1 MVSPLFKPIT
11 QEKLSVK
18 IANQIKDLILQG
30 KLKPGEPLP
39 PERKLIS
46 ILNVSRPSLREALK
60 SLVGMGYL
68 EITQGNRTIV
78 RSLASGR
85 ILEPLDL
92 LVKDDPTTAL
102 ELIEV
107 RKAFETWNGY
117 HAAERATEEEIARI
131 EECVAAMEPDREETD
146 PSFGKNDADFHL
158 AVARA
163 THNKVQTH
171 IMFTIYDL
179 LKNFIARFYSNMSN
193 TLIWEQ
199 HVRVLECIK
208 ARDPEMARMAV
219 LDHLDYVETTIRD
232 ALGVNGEPQSGG
244 VSRPASAGHDGTA

>member
-1 MVSPLFKPIT
+1 MVSPIFKPIT

-18 IANQIKDLILQG
+18 IANQIKELILQG

-39 PERKLIS
+39 PERKLVS

-85 ILEPLDL
+85 MIEPLDL
-92 LVKDDPTTAL
+92 LVKEDLATAF

-107 RKAFETWNGY
+107 RKAVETWNGY
-117 HAAERATEEEIARI
+117 YAAKRATDEEIAAL
-131 EECVAAMEPDREETD
+131 EECVAAMKPDSGNHGAT
-146 PSFGKNDADFHL
+146 FGKSDPDFHL
-158 AVARA
+158 AIAQA

-171 IMFTIYDL
+171 MMYTIYDL
-179 LKNFIARFYSNMSN
+179 LKNFLTRFYGNMNSAR
-193 TLIWEQ
+193 IWEQ
-199 HVRVLECIK
+199 HARIVEAIK
-208 ARDPEMARMAV
+208 RRDPEMTRRAMM
-219 LDHLDYVETTIRD
+219 DHLDYVENSIRQ
-232 ALGVNGEPQSGG
+232 ALGIAGEPKAESGG
-244 VSRPASAGHDGTA
+244 ASVDRA

>member
-1 MVSPLFKPIT
+1 MVSPIFKPIT

-18 IANQIKDLILQG
+18 IANQIKELILQG

-92 LVKDDPTTAL
+92 LVKEDVLTAL

-107 RKAFETWNGY
+107 RKAIEAWNGF
-117 HAAERATEEEIARI
+117 HAATRATDEEIATL
-131 EECVAAMEPDREETD
+131 EECAAAIEPHLDNAGTT
-146 PSFGKNDADFHL
+146 FGKNDADFHL
-158 AVARA
+158 EIARA
-163 THNKVQTH
+163 SHNKVQTH

-179 LKNFIARFYSNMSN
+179 LKNFIARFYGNMDSA
-193 TLIWEQ
+193 TIRGQ
-199 HVRVLECIK
+199 HIRVVEAIK
-208 ARDPEMARMAV
+208 QRDPEKTREAI
-219 LDHLDYVETTIRD
+219 LDHLDYVETCIRD
-232 ALGVNGEPQSGG
+232 AIGITGDQPNHYESLRTDVKKGSN
-244 VSRPASAGHDGTA
+244 

>member
-1 MVSPLFKPIT
+1 M
-11 QEKLSVK
+11 
-18 IANQIKDLILQG
+18 
-30 KLKPGEPLP
+30 KPGEPLP

-92 LVKDDPTTAL
+92 LVKEDIVTAL

-107 RKAFETWNGY
+107 RKAIEAWNGY
-117 HAAERATEEEIARI
+117 HAATRATAEEIATL
-131 EECVAAMEPDREETD
+131 EQCTAALEPDLENAG
-146 PSFGKNDADFHL
+146 PSFGKIDADFHL
-158 AVARA
+158 EIARA
-163 THNKVQTH
+163 SHNKVQMH

-179 LKNFIARFYSNMSN
+179 LKNFIARFYSNMNSN
-193 TLIWEQ
+193 TIREQ
-199 HVRVLECIK
+199 HIRVVEAIK
-208 ARDPEMARMAV
+208 QRDPEKTREAI
-219 LDHLDYVETTIRD
+219 LDHLDYVETSIRD
-232 ALGVNGEPQSGG
+232 ALGINGDQAGNS
-244 VSRPASAGHDGTA
+244 ASLRSDME

>member
-1 MVSPLFKPIT
+1 MVSPIFKPIT

-18 IANQIKDLILQG
+18 IANQIKELILQG

-92 LVKDDPTTAL
+92 LVKEDVVTAL

-107 RKAFETWNGY
+107 RKAIEAWNGY
-117 HAAERATEEEIARI
+117 HAATRATDEEIMRLEKCATAI
-131 EECVAAMEPDREETD
+131 EPHLENADTT
-146 PSFGKNDADFHL
+146 FGKKDADFHL
-158 AVARA
+158 EIAQAS
-163 THNKVQTH
+163 HNKVQTH

-179 LKNFIARFYSNMSN
+179 LKNFIARFYGNMNSD
-193 TLIWEQ
+193 TIREQ
-199 HVRVLECIK
+199 HIGIVKAIK
-208 ARDPEMARMAV
+208 QRDPEKTREAI
-219 LDHLDYVETTIRD
+219 LDHLDYVETAIRE
-232 ALGVNGEPQSGG
+232 ALGINGDHPNNWESSHP
-244 VSRPASAGHDGTA
+244 DIK

>member
-1 MVSPLFKPIT
+1 MVSPIFKPIS

-78 RSLASGR
+78 RSLAAGR

-92 LVKDDPTTAL
+92 LVKEDLATVF

-107 RKAFETWNGY
+107 RKAVEAWNGY
-117 HAAERATEEEIARI
+117 HAASRATAEDI
-131 EECVAAMEPDREETD
+131 ERLEQCAAAMEPQLEDAE
-146 PSFGKNDADFHL
+146 PSFGKNDAEFHL
-158 AVARA
+158 AIARA
-163 THNKVQTH
+163 THNKVQAH
-171 IMFTIYDL
+171 IMYTIYDL
-179 LKNFIARFYSNMSN
+179 LKNFIGRFYGDMSN
-193 TLIWEQ
+193 SLIWEQ
-199 HVRVLECIK
+199 HVRIVDAVK
-208 ARDPEMARMAV
+208 KRDSDLTRAAV
-219 LDHLDYVETTIRD
+219 LDHLEYVETVIRD
-232 ALGVNGEPQSGG
+232 ALDISGNSQHNHNG
-244 VSRPASAGHDGTA
+244 RASDHP

>member
-1 MVSPLFKPIT
+1 MVSPIFKPIT

-30 KLKPGEPLP
+30 KLTPGEPLP
-39 PERKLIS
+39 PERKLID

-85 ILEPLDL
+85 ILEPLDV
-92 LVKDDPTTAL
+92 LVKEDLATVF

-107 RKAFETWNGY
+107 RKAVETWNGY
-117 HAAERATEEEIARI
+117 HAAKRATDEEIAWL
-131 EECVAAMEPDREETD
+131 EECVAAMEPHLEDAD
-146 PSFGKNDADFHL
+146 PTFGKRDADFHL
-158 AVARA
+158 AIARS

-171 IMFTIYDL
+171 IMYTIYDL
-179 LKNFIARFYSNMSN
+179 LKNFLARFYGNMSN

-199 HVRVLECIK
+199 HVRVVEAIK
-208 ARDPEMARMAV
+208 RRDPEMTRTAI
-219 LDHLDYVETTIRD
+219 LDHLNYVETTIRD
-232 ALGVNGEPQSGG
+232 ALGVTGELELNGNG
-244 VSRPASAGHDGTA
+244 VRRGH

>member
-1 MVSPLFKPIT
+1 MVSPIFKPIT

-92 LVKDDPTTAL
+92 LVKEDVVTAL

-107 RKAFETWNGY
+107 RKAIEAWNGY
-117 HAAERATEEEIARI
+117 HAATRATDEEIVKLER
-131 EECVAAMEPDREETD
+131 CAAVREYHPVNSD
-146 PSFGKNDADFHL
+146 PSFGKDDADFHL
-158 AVARA
+158 EIARA
-163 THNKVQTH
+163 SHNKVQTH

-179 LKNFIARFYSNMSN
+179 LKNFIARFYGNMNN
-193 TLIWEQ
+193 TTIREQ
-199 HVRVLECIK
+199 HINIVEAIK
-208 ARDPEMARMAV
+208 QRDPEKTRAAI
-219 LDHLDYVETTIRD
+219 LHHLDYVETSIRD
-232 ALGVNGEPQSGG
+232 ALGINGDFQHKEEAPSL
-244 VSRPASAGHDGTA
+244 DLK

>member
-1 MVSPLFKPIT
+1 MVSPIFKPIT

-92 LVKDDPTTAL
+92 LVKEDIVTAL

-107 RKAFETWNGY
+107 RKAIEAWNGY
-117 HAAERATEEEIARI
+117 HAATRATDEEIDSLEQCA
-131 EECVAAMEPDREETD
+131 AAMEPHLEDSD
-146 PSFGKNDADFHL
+146 PSFGKKDADFHL
-158 AVARA
+158 EIARA
-163 THNKVQTH
+163 SHNKVQPH

-179 LKNFIARFYSNMSN
+179 LKNFIARFYGNMSN
-193 TLIWEQ
+193 VTIWEQ
-199 HVRVLECIK
+199 HIHVVEAIK
-208 ARDPEMARMAV
+208 QRDPEKTRSAI
-219 LDHLDYVETTIRD
+219 LDHLDYVETRIRD
-232 ALGVNGEPQSGG
+232 ALGINGDSQN
-244 VSRPASAGHDGTA
+244 DGETPHLAAK

>member
-1 MVSPLFKPIT
+1 MVSPIFKPIV

-18 IANQIKDLILQG
+18 IANQIKELILQG
-30 KLKPGEPLP
+30 KLRPGEPLP

-92 LVKDDPTTAL
+92 LVKEDVVTAL

-107 RKAFETWNGY
+107 RKAIEAWNGY
-117 HAAERATEEEIARI
+117 HAATRATDEEIAVLER
-131 EECVAAMEPDREETD
+131 CAAAMEPHLENSD

-158 AVARA
+158 EIARA
-163 THNKVQTH
+163 SHNKIQTH

-179 LKNFIARFYSNMSN
+179 LKNFIARFYGNMN
-193 TLIWEQ
+193 NVTIWEQ
-199 HVRVLECIK
+199 HNRVVEAIK
-208 ARDPEMARMAV
+208 QREPEKTRTAI
-219 LDHLDYVETTIRD
+219 LDHLNYVETTIRN
-232 ALGVNGEPQSGG
+232 ALGANGEFHDSGA
-244 VSRPASAGHDGTA
+244 ASILDLE

>member
-1 MVSPLFKPIT
+1 MVSPIFKPIT
-11 QEKLSVK
+11 QEKLSFK

-39 PERKLIS
+39 PERKLVN

-78 RSLASGR
+78 KSLAHGR

-92 LVKDDPTTAL
+92 LVKEDLKTAF

-107 RKAFETWNGY
+107 RKAVETWNGY
-117 HAAERATEEEIARI
+117 HAAGRATDEEIALL
-131 EECVAAMEPDREETD
+131 EASAAAMDPRLETSEPA
-146 PSFGKNDADFHL
+146 FGKLDADFHL
-158 AVARA
+158 AIARA

-171 IMFTIYDL
+171 IMFTLYDL
-179 LKNFIARFYSNMSN
+179 LKNFLARFYGNMSS
-193 TLIWEQ
+193 TLIWKQ
-199 HVRVLECIK
+199 HVRIVEAIRE
-208 ARDPEMARMAV
+208 RDPDMTGKAI
-219 LDHLDYVETTIRD
+219 LDHLNYVETAIRD
-232 ALGVNGEPQSGG
+232 ALSCEDDPG
-244 VSRPASAGHDGTA
+244 AGNDNAPGFRRIG

>member
-1 MVSPLFKPIT
+1 MVSPIFKPIS

-78 RSLASGR
+78 RSLAAGR

-92 LVKDDPTTAL
+92 LVKEDLSTVF

-107 RKAFETWNGY
+107 RKAVETWNGY
-117 HAAERATEEEIARI
+117 HAARRATAEDIARL
-131 EECVAAMEPDREETD
+131 EECVAAMEPDLEDAEPT
-146 PSFGKNDADFHL
+146 FGKNDAEFHL
-158 AVARA
+158 AIARA
-163 THNKVQTH
+163 THNKVQAH
-171 IMFTIYDL
+171 IMYTINDL
-179 LKNFIARFYSNMSN
+179 LKNFIARFYGNMSN
-193 TLIWEQ
+193 SLIWEQ
-199 HVRVLECIK
+199 HARILESIK
-208 ARDPEMARMAV
+208 KRDSDLTRTAV
-219 LDHLDYVETTIRD
+219 LDHLEYVESVIRD
-232 ALGVNGEPQSGG
+232 TLGIAENPQNNRDGME
-244 VSRPASAGHDGTA
+244 RGHF